1 MWISVLRE
9 TGYDYAYVV
18 IHSHYPKVG
27 SDPMRSFKKPF
38 VSALAVSAVAMMALT
53 ACGSDSGS
61 TDKSGASE
69 SADSKFPLSAGKL
82 TVCSDIPY
90 EPFEFVKDGKN
101 VGFDMDIAAEIA
113 TDAKLELNVLD
124 ASFDSI
130 ESGLFSV
137 QCDIAI
143 SSVSITDAR
152 KAKMDFSTPYMD
164 DDLVLIASDSSG
176 VKDLESAK
184 GKKVGVQQATTGE
197 KYAKENGLDN
207 TIGYEDAGLQTQAL
221 LANQVDAL
229 LGNQSVLGYSI
240 KDKPGYSVVAN
251 FTTGEQLGI
260 AVPKGNTET
269 LELVNGTLKRLTDAG
284 TMEELTIKWF
294 GEK

>member
-1 MWISVLRE
+1 
-9 TGYDYAYVV
+9 
-18 IHSHYPKVG
+18 
-27 SDPMRSFKKPF
+27 MRRIKKNF
-38 VSALAVSAVAMMALT
+38 VSTLAVSSVALLALT
-53 ACGSDSGS
+53 ACGSSGGSDSS
-61 TDKSGASE
+61 SDEASSG
-69 SADSKFPLSAGKL
+69 FPVNAGKF

-113 TDAKLELNVLD
+113 TDAKLELNVID

-137 QCDIAI
+137 KCDVAI

-164 DDLVLIASDSSG
+164 DDLVLIAADGSG
-176 VKDLESAK
+176 VTDIESAK

-197 KYAKENGLDN
+197 KYAKEQGLND

-221 LANQVDAL
+221 LAGQVDAL
-229 LGNQSVLGYSI
+229 LGNQSVLGYTI
-240 KDKPGYSVVAN
+240 KDKPGYKVVAD
-251 FTTGEQLGI
+251 FKTGEQLGV
-260 AVPKGNTET
+260 AVPKDKSET
-269 LELVNGTLKRLTDAG
+269 LDLVNGTLKRLTDAG
-284 TMEELTIKWF
+284 TMEELTVKWF